1 MNCFSSN
8 TQTETCS
15 PDLIV
20 YLSLSDIICWSW
32 EMLSHCSPLC
42 LLAEMVDRLS
52 GEQVMSFYQQ
62 QTLHFKVPYV
72 KIGHLSN
79 S

>member
-1 MNCFSSN
+1 
-8 TQTETCS
+8 
-15 PDLIV
+15 
-20 YLSLSDIICWSW
+20 
-32 EMLSHCSPLC
+32 MLSHCSPLC